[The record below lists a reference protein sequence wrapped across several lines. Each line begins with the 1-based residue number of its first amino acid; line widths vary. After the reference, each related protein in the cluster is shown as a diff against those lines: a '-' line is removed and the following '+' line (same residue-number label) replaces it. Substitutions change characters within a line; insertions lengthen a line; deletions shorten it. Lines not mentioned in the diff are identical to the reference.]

1 MAVFSQIW
9 SGGQKM
15 AESADKTG
23 MQILA
28 IAQQGLQQAESQ
40 VDKAAQ
46 GVAQA
51 SMNGATSHAPSDTVS
66 LSDQMVSLMSANN
79 QYDASL
85 GLAQTAKEMEKQ
97 TLNLLA

>member
-1 MAVFSQIW
+1 
-9 SGGQKM
+9 
-15 AESADKTG
+15 

-79 QYDASL
+79 QYDTSL

>member
-15 AESADKTG
+15 PKAADKTG

-28 IAQQGLQQAESQ
+28 IAQQGLQQAQNQ
-40 VDKAAQ
+40 VNKAAQ
-46 GVAQA
+46 GIAQT
-51 SMNGATSHAPSDTVS
+51 SMNGATPQASSDTVS
-66 LSDQMVSLMSANN
+66 LSDQMVSLMSASN